1 MGLVNLLQDGDPLFK
16 YYSGG
21 TGGKGYTGG
30 GTAPG
35 MKSVPFGENGKPLIT
50 FDINNGNSDV
60 PGNLINNLQTL
71 GNLEGADSGDFLL
84 RGGLQAPLRSALDV
98 ARLNRWN
105 DDPTN
110 ANGLMF
116 LLK

>member
-50 FDINNGNSDV
+50 FNINDNGKSDV
-60 PGNLINNLQTL
+60 NNIGLLQSI